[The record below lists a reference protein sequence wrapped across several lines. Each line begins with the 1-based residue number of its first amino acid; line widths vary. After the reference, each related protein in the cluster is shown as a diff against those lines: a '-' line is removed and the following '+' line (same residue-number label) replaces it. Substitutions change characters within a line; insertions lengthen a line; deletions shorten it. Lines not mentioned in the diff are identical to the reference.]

1 MQQVMESP
9 EQTIRRLQRELKQ
22 KDSKKRISA
31 KRTKTEHAA
40 IRRIKRRGIMTDPY
54 DGTVKEFHEELIVCT
69 GLANFH
75 LLWDAKK
82 KRPSLGY

>member
-1 MQQVMESP
+1 MESP
-9 EQTIRRLQRELKQ
+9 EQTIHRLQRELKQ

-31 KRTKTEHAA
+31 KRIKVEHATA
-40 IRRIKRRGIMTDPY
+40 IRRIKQWGIMTDMY
-54 DGTVKEFHEELIVCT
+54 DGTVKEFHEELVVCT

-82 KRPSLGY
+82 KRPSLDY